1 MGKMVEK
8 AKIITLNEN
17 MAKVQVKRVSACG
30 ESCASCKG
38 GCTPSYIYVDAIN
51 DIKAAM
57 GQEVEIE
64 MQTKVVLSAI
74 VLNYGMPLLMLVIG
88 IFSGSAL
95 ADSLH
100 LNVSKDLLGVSL
112 GIVLMTLSYI
122 LTSQIDKSYRKTGK
136 VEFIVKRIL

>member
-1 MGKMVEK
+1 MVEK
-8 AKIITLNEN
+8 ARIVTLNEN

-51 DIKAAM
+51 DIEAAM

-64 MQTKVVLSAI
+64 MQTKVVFNAI
-74 VLNYGMPLLMLVIG
+74 VLNYGIPLLMLVIG

-95 ADSLH
+95 AEILH
-100 LNVSKDLLGVSL
+100 LNVSKDLLGVFL
-112 GIVLMTLSYI
+112 GFVLMTLSYA
-122 LTSQIDKSYRKTGK
+122 LASQIDKSYRKTGTVK
-136 VEFIVKRIL
+136 FIVKRVL